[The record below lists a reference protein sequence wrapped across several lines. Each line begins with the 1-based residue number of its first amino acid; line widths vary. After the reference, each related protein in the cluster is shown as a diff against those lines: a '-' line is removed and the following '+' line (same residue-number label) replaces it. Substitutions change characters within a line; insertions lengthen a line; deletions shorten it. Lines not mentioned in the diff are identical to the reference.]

1 MKWEFDLP
9 YPEGTGPI
17 WEVKNEASMSFI
29 AELEELFRR
38 MTPRQV
44 QAWLDGFERYEAAG
58 APYGN
63 TAADALRW
71 LEDQPGGFPDPE
83 EEAA

>member
-1 MKWEFDLP
+1 MTTEEEAFLAEFR
-9 YPEGTGPI
+9 
-17 WEVKNEASMSFI
+17 SF
-29 AELEELFRR
+29 LHR

-44 QAWLDGFERYEAAG
+44 QAWVDGFERYAAAG

-71 LEDQPGGFPDPE
+71 LEDQPGGFPDPD

>member
-1 MKWEFDLP
+1 MTTEQDAFLREFR
-9 YPEGTGPI
+9 
-17 WEVKNEASMSFI
+17 SF
-29 AELEELFRR
+29 LHQ

-44 QAWLDGFERYEAAG
+44 QAWVDGFERYVAAG
-58 APYGN
+58 APYGG